1 MPKIRVALFSFFF
14 LFSILNFGQEV
25 TKKWSFAFQLDNRF
39 SSIRNQEINV
49 FGTKVGF
56 QYKKLTRIGLGSSF
70 IINPVYINYFNKKI
84 NKEETN
90 KISFWYFSIFNDWM
104 LYKNNKWEC
113 FLTEQ
118 IGYGKPS
125 FVKEVNDDV
134 VSDVNVDLYLNEIS
148 GQVNYKFTSWIGI
161 GTGFGYRNLF
171 NKKSIL
177 TTTFDAPI
185 YIAKVIVYP
194 EIFFKK

>member
-1 MPKIRVALFSFFF
+1 M
-14 LFSILNFGQEV
+14 
-25 TKKWSFAFQLDNRF
+25 
-39 SSIRNQEINV
+39 
-49 FGTKVGF
+49 
-56 QYKKLTRIGLGSSF
+56 GSSF
-70 IINPVYINYFNKKI
+70 IINPVYINYLNKKI

-134 VSDVNVDLYLNEIS
+134 VSDVNVDLYVNEIS